1 MNKDSLRMLTAVGS
15 PTQKALVGMLLASLL
30 VSCSLMPVT
39 TISRK
44 ELLTPTVMTAVDT
57 STYTDMMYYGS
68 DETYDYFTRNS
79 LKYRVLRTENA
90 VPASARFSFDNW
102 QTGKLYRQVAAQGAA
117 QKVSEWMNRYR
128 QAQ

>member
-1 MNKDSLRMLTAVGS
+1 
-15 PTQKALVGMLLASLL
+15 
-30 VSCSLMPVT
+30 
-39 TISRK
+39 
-44 ELLTPTVMTAVDT
+44 MTAVDT
-57 STYTDMMYYGS
+57 STYTDMMYYGA